1 MKKIKTTKEPR
12 ANLLRMKNG
21 TVVKMSNLAWHN
33 YDLYKKFS
41 EQHSYCVKVT
51 EWVDEKTIK
60 MEKLDIAFTFD
71 DILDSEAETLHLGL
85 TKERLHRAI
94 LFFQQTQIDF
104 LNFSLQELPEG
115 KYFYHTDMNLL
126 NCVFTKD
133 DKIKLIDP
141 NSFQITTQFVNTEY
155 TTYFNRLMWR
165 AHLTMQRLE
174 TGKKYV

>member
-71 DILDSEAETLHLGL
+71 DILDPEAETLHLGL

-141 NSFQITTQFVNTEY
+141 NSFQITNKVVNASHIAMY
-155 TTYFNRLMWR
+155 NFIMWK
-165 AHLTMQRLE
+165 AQLVMQRLQHDSR
-174 TGKKYV
+174 